1 MLLRRITEHVKAQN
15 WFAVGLDFLIVV
27 VGVFVG
33 LQVSNWNESR
43 ADKAEYIKAL
53 DRMDTEVNENFVV
66 IDSIDSDIQQSLRVV
81 RQAVDALQ
89 SCTDSEENQQS
100 INAGLEEIRGTYGI
114 HLRRHALDELISN
127 PRLLSL
133 QTDTE
138 RKRFKDMAFYFD
150 LILVNAVFGEDHP
163 LEDRFQNNPIVGIGG
178 LVDHSGAYYDVDF
191 SQPKRQIF
199 LNVSV
204 NEACRNDQLIKSFYT
219 WESWQNNVPIYSRQ
233 IRNELDAT
241 KALLVA
247 RK

>member
-33 LQVSNWNESR
+33 LQVSNWNATR

-66 IDSIDSDIQQSLRVV
+66 IDSIDTGIQQSLRVV

-89 SCTDSEENQQS
+89 SCTESEENKQS

-150 LILVNAVFGEDHP
+150 LVLVNAVFGEDHP
-163 LEDRFQNNPIVGIGG
+163 LEDRFQNNPIIGVGG
-178 LVDHSGAYYDVDF
+178 LEEFTGAYYDVDF

-199 LNVSV
+199 LNASV

-219 WESWQNNVPIYSRQ
+219 WESWQDNVPILSRQ